1 VPRPQTVFG
10 FLCLVCTVAGQ
21 ALSAPGDFASL
32 REAADAVA
40 RKEKPGFKLLK
51 VDLTA
56 SHQDAQLQIHGSEF
70 YYFGA
75 IEKLAGTIPGVT
87 TRVGDMELLRVHV
100 RRLDGMPL
108 PKIESEP
115 SKIPIDADAWEM
127 LAVPTRIVSPEEAI
141 RRLHRTIPG
150 DPYRSPKPGL
160 PVYRDRPDLFDLKLV
175 KIGDARSASARER
188 FRWAGLSSF
197 FGFARPRDEFFAR
210 TGPLGKW
217 IWWTRVE
224 QDRPDPASNPKGVG
238 KPRRVMEYIYIDALT
253 GQAESHCHGADAKPI
268 SC

>member
-1 VPRPQTVFG
+1 VKRTKIVCG
-10 FLCLVCTVAGQ
+10 FLCLVCAVAGQ

-32 REAADAVA
+32 REAADAFA
-40 RKEKPGFKLLK
+40 RKERAGFKLLK

-75 IEKLAGTIPGVT
+75 IEKLAGKLPGVT
-87 TRVGDMELLRVHV
+87 TRVGDMELLRVRV
-100 RRLDGMPL
+100 RLLEGMHL

-115 SKIPIDADAWEM
+115 SKISIDEDAWEM
-127 LAVPTRIVSPEEAI
+127 MAVPTHIVSPEEAI
-141 RRLHRTIPG
+141 WRLHRTMPG
-150 DPYRSPKPGL
+150 DPYRGPKPGL
-160 PVYRDRPDLFDLKLV
+160 PAYRDRPDLFDLKLV

-253 GQAESHCHGADAKPI
+253 GTAESHCHGADSQPI
-268 SC
+268 GC

>member
-1 VPRPQTVFG
+1 M
-10 FLCLVCTVAGQ
+10 
-21 ALSAPGDFASL
+21 
-32 REAADAVA
+32 
-40 RKEKPGFKLLK
+40 
-51 VDLTA
+51 
-56 SHQDAQLQIHGSEF
+56 H
-70 YYFGA
+70 
-75 IEKLAGTIPGVT
+75 
-87 TRVGDMELLRVHV
+87 
-100 RRLDGMPL
+100 L

-115 SKIPIDADAWEM
+115 SKISIDEDAWEM
-127 LAVPTRIVSPEEAI
+127 MAVPTHIVSPEEAI
-141 RRLHRTIPG
+141 WRLHRTMPG
-150 DPYRSPKPGL
+150 DPYRGPKPGL
-160 PVYRDRPDLFDLKLV
+160 PAYRDRPDLFDLKLV

-253 GQAESHCHGADAKPI
+253 GTAESHCHGADSQPI
-268 SC
+268 GC